1 MSTAVPLT
9 EEEVAEKDTLTGE
22 GFLTWKR
29 NHFLAFIK
37 AIERYGRDGL
47 DKVAAEIPD
56 HDEENVREYASVF
69 LERYEEL
76 KGEAHPPPF
85 RAPCP

>member
-1 MSTAVPLT
+1 M
-9 EEEVAEKDTLTGE
+9 AEKDALTGE

-37 AIERYGRDGL
+37 AIEKYGRDGL
-47 DKVAAEIPD
+47 DKIAAEIPD

-69 LERYEEL
+69 LERYKEL
-76 KGEAHPPPF
+76 KGEFLPSTHHLRRV
-85 RAPCP
+85 RARALLTW